1 MRLCGIQEE
10 KLAKALE
17 KMDAMPEVL
26 LTARMALGR
35 ALQGS
40 VRVTIRML

>member
-1 MRLCGIQEE
+1 MRLSGIQEE

-35 ALQGS
+35 AFWGS
-40 VRVTIRML
+40 VRDTIRIL